1 MEEKNIENQETE
13 NQEITLNEPQISEAE
28 IAEIESTVGDLE
40 DGTSEVLPELILRH
54 PQQILTNKQVQFL
67 LMKKEEDMTETEKG
81 ALSLFLLRAKHH
93 NSRPKMLSSKQRIA
107 LKKKR
112 KASRDS
118 RKVNR

>member
-1 MEEKNIENQETE
+1 MEENQEVE
-13 NQEITLNEPQISEAE
+13 NTSPEEVPVISDAE
-28 IAEIESTVGDLE
+28 IAELE
-40 DGTSEVLPELILRH
+40 NSITEEVKPELILRH

-67 LMKKEEDMTETEKG
+67 LTKKEEEMSETEKG
-81 ALSLFLLRAKHH
+81 ALSLFFLRAKHH
-93 NSRPKMLSSKQRIA
+93 NSKPKMLSTKQRTA